1 MNNNIGFWIVFA
13 IHMAGIAALLH
24 GFFSQMSKETKGIHV
39 TQLYGAI
46 VQVVTGPI
54 MVAVHKSDS
63 GEAFSS
69 GWVGVKFL
77 IALALLAVVLLG
89 RNVKGDTKKLWLAS
103 GVLTVANLIIA
114 LMPHG

>member
-1 MNNNIGFWIVFA
+1 MNNNLVFWIVFA
-13 IHMAGIAALLH
+13 IHLAGIAALLH

-46 VQVVTGPI
+46 IQVVTGPI
-54 MVAVHKSDS
+54 LVAIHRSS
-63 GEAFSS
+63 TGEAFSS

-77 IALALLAVVLLG
+77 IALVLLGVVILG

-103 GVLTVANLIIA
+103 GVLTMANLVIA
-114 LMPHG
+114 LAPHG

>member
-24 GFFSQMSKETKGIHV
+24 GFFSQMSKEVKGIHV

-46 VQVVTGPI
+46 IQVVTGPI
-54 MVAVHKSDS
+54 MVALHKSNS
-63 GEAFSS
+63 GEAFNS

-77 IALALLAVVLLG
+77 IALTLLAVVLVG
-89 RNVKGDTKKLWLAS
+89 RNVKGDSKKFWLAS
-103 GVLTVANLIIA
+103 GVLTIANLVIA
-114 LMPHG
+114 FIPHG